1 MTGRVTLFLS
11 LLPNLEDGNNSGT
24 RLQGHCLEPLQWF
37 ACPGPGHGSYWLER
51 ISKQQNRLKIW
62 SLFCLPALAT
72 LTLGLF
78 PTFDLPSG
86 WLLPLLK
93 GPLQTG
99 LGASGLRVW
108 EGAELSTL
116 AMGLPGLAPGTP
128 CAPSQ
133 PPRLPRPAARVCSK
147 WPPRDG
153 RWLSCGHLVGQ
164 SLWSQQA
171 RREARGVPWLRT

>member
-24 RLQGHCLEPLQWF
+24 RLQGHCLEPLQWL

-62 SLFCLPALAT
+62 SLFCFPALAT

-99 LGASGLRVW
+99 RGASGLRVW
-108 EGAELSTL
+108 EGVELSTL

-153 RWLSCGHLVGQ
+153 RWPSCWHLVGQ

-171 RREARGVPWLRT
+171 RREA